1 MFVIRAPFKQRG
13 VLSIVRSLTIL
24 MSLRHSAWLSKLLE
38 KKWCLHSVRFLCCQW
53 AKEFNINAWP
63 LAMFGMYILWHFMF
77 ERYISCL
84 ENVFH
89 DWKICFMIGNYI
101 SCLENIFH
109 VSSFVRKSS
118 VVNFTWTDPH
128 WRLLECSIW
137 EMSKIFISSNHPFL
151 GPSFP
156 SISHLVRHSSL
167 LYEIRRMKSSA
178 RGFCSASWKTGA
190 DCVWRK

>member
-1 MFVIRAPFKQRG
+1 MWKTHPGTVQASYPTRCSLLFILRILSRFRKRDG
-13 VLSIVRSLTIL
+13 VSTGPWR
-24 MSLRHSAWLSKLLE
+24 
-38 KKWCLHSVRFLCCQW
+38 
-53 AKEFNINAWP
+53 
-63 LAMFGMYILWHFMF
+63 
-77 ERYISCL
+77 CL
-84 ENVFH
+84 ECIFCDILCLKDIFNV
-89 DWKICFMIGNYI
+89 WLIYFMIGKDI

-128 WRLLECSIW
+128 WRLLKCSIW

-167 LYEIRRMKSSA
+167 VYEILRMKSLVW
-178 RGFCSASWKTGA
+178 GFCSASWKTGA